1 MRRLRLVFVLAVLS
15 VSLLSSPKAFAGK
28 GGAPL
33 MFAGDSKAAGGWE
46 ISCSGCGGPI
56 DATCEGDFEY
66 CLAACEAMCGSPCG
80 VCQKAAC

>member
-1 MRRLRLVFVLAVLS
+1 MRRLRLVFVLAVLA

-33 MFAGDSKAAGGWE
+33 MFAGDSKAEGWG

-56 DATCEGDFEY
+56 ETTCEGDLEY
-66 CLAACEAMCGSPCG
+66 CLAYCEAYCGGPCG
-80 VCQKAAC
+80 VCQKSAC